1 MLMIK
6 LYISLHKSAC
16 AEAII
21 GISEH
26 IDGKGQWQ
34 WQCIQYQHFDLWYCA
49 CDNKA
54 SVYIK
59 LSNNC
64 ELNRAMKLTTGQV
77 QLVPIKLIR
86 GWVRSVSGQ
95 QRRGPADVMTHDG
108 HWRTGA
114 RDEITWDNTV
124 SQGDRSPK
132 WRKEVYKILNISVS
146 AFKLVPLP

>member
-34 WQCIQYQHFDLWYCA
+34 CIQYQHFDLWYCA

-54 SVYIK
+54 GVYIK

-86 GWVRSVSGQ
+86 G
-95 QRRGPADVMTHDG
+95 
-108 HWRTGA
+108 
-114 RDEITWDNTV
+114 
-124 SQGDRSPK
+124 
-132 WRKEVYKILNISVS
+132 
-146 AFKLVPLP
+146 